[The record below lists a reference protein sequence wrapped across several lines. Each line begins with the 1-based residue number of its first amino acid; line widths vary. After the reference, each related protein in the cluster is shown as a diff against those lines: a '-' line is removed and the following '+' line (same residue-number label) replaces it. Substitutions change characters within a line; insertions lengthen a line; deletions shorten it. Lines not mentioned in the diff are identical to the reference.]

1 MTKLQFSWQQV
12 AVLVSVLAAVSYFA
26 LSGNGDKIESVG
38 MGVLALLALVARS
51 PLTSNEN
58 PKTSANVVA
67 EEAPTKKDGK
77 TIPPLPVLFL
87 MLALAPFATGCNGAK
102 APTARDA
109 TRAGVELLATALPM
123 ANELCS
129 KSTDRATLDKC
140 AKAYDVGRPSLVVA
154 AQLVD
159 VWAGASE
166 NDKACALS
174 ASLKA
179 VAAIV
184 DAMRAGGLEV
194 PELIRDAVSFAAPLL
209 GSCKSVSP

>member
-1 MTKLQFSWQQV
+1 VTKFQFSWQQV
-12 AVLVSVLAAVSYFA
+12 AVLVAVLAAVSYFA
-26 LSGNGDKIESVG
+26 LSGNGDKLETVG
-38 MGVLALLALVARS
+38 MGVLALLALIARS
-51 PLTSNEN
+51 PLGSQQASAPSTDAF
-58 PKTSANVVA
+58 PK
-67 EEAPTKKDGK
+67 EEPTKKEGRSLP
-77 TIPPLPVLFL
+77 PPLPVFFML
-87 MLALAPFATGCNGAK
+87 LALAGVGCGGVK

-129 KSTDRATLDKC
+129 KSTDRTVLDKC
-140 AKAYDVGRPSLVVA
+140 AKAYDVGRPSLIAA

-184 DAMRAGGLEV
+184 DAMRAGGLDV

-209 GSCKSVSP
+209 GSCKAVSP